1 MAEGVVAGEVA
12 SYVVPF
18 RADTLQEFRALYEQQ
33 FGPLAAYCAG
43 LVEDRAVG
51 ADLAQEAFTRLF
63 SRWRHVQHP
72 RAYVYLVATHLVH
85 GHWRRRRDER
95 VVLRDLHA
103 ATQTVVPATDPAL
116 RDAVERMPER
126 LRTVL
131 LLHYWADLPLA
142 EIARI
147 VHRPL
152 GTVKQRLHEAR
163 RVLHDTLEA
172 DR

>member
-1 MAEGVVAGEVA
+1 MTDGVVAGEVA

-18 RADTLQEFRALYEQQ
+18 RGETLQEFRVLYEQQ

-51 ADLAQEAFTRLF
+51 AELAQEAFTRLF
-63 SRWRHVQHP
+63 ARWRHVRHP
-72 RAYVYLVATHLVH
+72 RAYVYLVATNLVH

-95 VVLRDLHA
+95 VALRDLHA
-103 ATQTVVPATDPAL
+103 ATETVARIVDPAL
-116 RDAVERMPER
+116 RDVVERLPER
-126 LRTVL
+126 LRTVV

-142 EIARI
+142 DIARL

-163 RVLHDTLEA
+163 RLLHDTLEA